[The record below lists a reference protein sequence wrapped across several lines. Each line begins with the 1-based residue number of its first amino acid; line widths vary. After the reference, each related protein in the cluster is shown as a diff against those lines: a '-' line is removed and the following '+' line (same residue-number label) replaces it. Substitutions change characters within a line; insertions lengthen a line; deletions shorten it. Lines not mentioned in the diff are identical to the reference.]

1 MKPKITPEEYRNILE
16 ALELST
22 LFVTEMNCKLK
33 DENSSESLRL
43 NIDETNTF
51 VQEGNLLKIIYTYKF
66 SAKNEAK
73 EEATISINVKYTV
86 IYTLTKEVQ
95 VTRDFMKVFS
105 DLTLGMLLWPY
116 FRELVTN
123 TIYRMGYPQ
132 LVLPLRKK

>member
-1 MKPKITPEEYRNILE
+1 
-16 ALELST
+16 
-22 LFVTEMNCKLK
+22 
-33 DENSSESLRL
+33 LRL

-73 EEATISINVKYTV
+73 EDATISINVKYTV

-95 VTRDFMKVFS
+95 VTKDFMKVFS